1 MSAEKLTDLAI
12 KHLYAGELLRK
23 VALDFAP
30 LMEHMTDEQVV
41 AAQKLRDLVIAYAE
55 SELIVTNGLC
65 DVANA
70 EREKAA

>member
-1 MSAEKLTDLAI
+1 MSVEKLTDLAV

-30 LMEHMTDEQVV
+30 LMEHMSDEQLV
-41 AAQKLRDLVIAYAE
+41 AAQRLRDLLIAYAE
-55 SELIVTNGLC
+55 SELVVTNGLC